1 MKSFVFFQPTSGT
14 SVFLYLHAGRF
25 YFILF
30 YLKGNK
36 SISVGR
42 RQWILPSFLSI
53 PADVLL
59 TVALIQ
65 RRDIIVLAAVRR
77 RVAINFRLLPLPV
90 VWHLRNQRTYGGENC
105 PVFLGTPRNL
115 ECGKIESQKD
125 IVTSRTVIKVV
136 DLKARASLKRN
147 SGIQEENPLSRF
159 NYSEPS

>member
-1 MKSFVFFQPTSGT
+1 M
-14 SVFLYLHAGRF
+14 
-25 YFILF
+25 
-30 YLKGNK
+30 
-36 SISVGR
+36 
-42 RQWILPSFLSI
+42 
-53 PADVLL
+53 L

-90 VWHLRNQRTYGGENC
+90 VWHLRNQYGGENC

-115 ECGKIESQKD
+115 ERGKIESQKD
-125 IVTSRTVIKVV
+125 IVTSRTVTKVV